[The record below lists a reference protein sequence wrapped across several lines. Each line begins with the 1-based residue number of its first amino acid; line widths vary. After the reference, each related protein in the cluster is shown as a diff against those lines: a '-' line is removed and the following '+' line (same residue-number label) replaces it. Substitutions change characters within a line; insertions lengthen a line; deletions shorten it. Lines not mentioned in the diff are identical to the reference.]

1 MTICFVLNVCMWLLM
16 HSLVARA
23 RTLRLFCLFELC
35 LDLQA
40 HAHVQWLRFQHIS
53 AYSLRK
59 TSGNTKDNCSVYHQV
74 SCASNYPLHACRFIH
89 HLSPQWNNK
98 MTFAKACVAT
108 LAVAACAAGGVDAR
122 RGVAG
127 LSLEH
132 NGRALTQSRS
142 LSAVSYLASWLK
154 YYTGAPQ
161 PVLHSWVPFDRNIR
175 DLLGSFAGCH
185 IEQTRRDCRIMAA
198 TLFPSPER
206 ECSLCSTLRF
216 AVT

>member
-1 MTICFVLNVCMWLLM
+1 MSTPFSALHTAGPFNANNFQLPEPPTVQSM
-16 HSLVARA
+16 
-23 RTLRLFCLFELC
+23 C

-40 HAHVQWLRFQHIS
+40 CLHVQWLRFQHIS

-142 LSAVSYLASWLK
+142 LSCLL
-154 YYTGAPQ
+154 YT
-161 PVLHSWVPFDRNIR
+161 S
-175 DLLGSFAGCH
+175 
-185 IEQTRRDCRIMAA
+185 
-198 TLFPSPER
+198 PSPR
-206 ECSLCSTLRF
+206 D
-216 AVT
+216 